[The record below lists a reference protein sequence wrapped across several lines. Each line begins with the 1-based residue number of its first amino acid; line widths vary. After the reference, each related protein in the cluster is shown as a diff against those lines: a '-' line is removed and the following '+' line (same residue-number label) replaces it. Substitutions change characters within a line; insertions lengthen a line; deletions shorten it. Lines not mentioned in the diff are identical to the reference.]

1 MKKLGD
7 FAEVIVGQIMSR
19 VTMVSS
25 EDKKTVKVLIPKAIS
40 AGCIDDDAITEE
52 EVSIKTDETRFTKE
66 GDVVIKLATP
76 YEGALIDSEHVGLL
90 IPSFCAIIR
99 VGDKKKSVDKS
110 FLCAALNSNYVREQI
125 KRKVAGAK
133 MPMIKVSDLR
143 SIEFPDVEL
152 EEMKA
157 IGKEYL
163 LSCRKRLLLKKLEE
177 NEKSIMDARIMN
189 CLCEEK

>member
-19 VTMVSS
+19 VTVDPA
-25 EDKKTVKVLIPKAIS
+25 EEQNTVKVLIPKAIN
-40 AGCIDDDAITEE
+40 AGSIDDDAIAEANVT
-52 EVSIKTDETRFTKE
+52 VKTDDTRFTKE

-99 VGDKKKSVDKS
+99 VSDKKKSVDKS

-143 SIEFPDVEL
+143 SIEFPEVEQ

-177 NEKSIMDARIMN
+177 NERSIMDARVMN